1 MEFQRKDY
9 LVRIIQEVGEI
20 LAELAGLRQTR
31 RHERALE
38 LVNRT
43 VAGMLGLSPDL
54 AALLASDS
62 LLALVDMDPLLDNN
76 HRLLLAEL
84 LEAKAQ
90 VQEEMQDGCGA
101 ASSRGLAAEVRARV
115 VG

>member
-9 LVRIIQEVGEI
+9 LVRIFQEVGEV

-38 LVNRT
+38 LLNRA
-43 VAGMLGLSPDL
+43 VAGILGLNPEL
-54 AALLASDS
+54 AALLAADS
-62 LLALVDMDPLLDNN
+62 LLTLVDMDPLLDNN

-84 LEAKAQ
+84 LEAKAE
-90 VQEEMQDGCGA
+90 VQDEMQDGCGA
-101 ASSRGLAAEVRARV
+101 ASSRELATEVRAQV